1 MLTLVTAVA
10 AARMEVMTEYEWQLH
25 PQAEALVDR
34 LVAEA
39 ISKSAELAEFSSRLA
54 VQTATRPQDWL
65 DTVAG
70 PVTVDELA
78 AVGYQP
84 TGYQSDDQAGLWRH
98 PGAQLPAVIPA
109 EHYELALRV
118 DDIAALATSHAR
130 ATGDSAAV
138 TLEGSPLAGY
148 RRVVLSEQ
156 NGVVLAGVERRSWAS
171 GVRPQTFQPGEA
183 RAASQAW
190 QLLAERPRTLT
201 GAAGVRA
208 QLPAARAA
216 VELVGPDLAASY
228 FLQQERGY
236 WQRHNSAGALQ
247 HARQDRLGL
256 GWGNNDHHTFR
267 SSRAAFAPL
276 IGFLTLLGFRPRER
290 FYAGA
295 QAGWGAQV
303 LEHPGCGGVIFADVD
318 LTADEVD
325 LDFAHVELVE
335 TGEYGT
341 VGMWCALHGE
351 SLLAAGMHHL
361 EGQFS
366 FDELTA
372 SLAELGQPSMR
383 PFSDYP
389 YLRQAFTE
397 ADWWPVPAARL
408 AALVAAGQLDPRRA
422 AEIAD
427 TGAAGSHLENLARR
441 SGFKGFNQTNVSATM
456 LATDPREY
464 RR

>member
-1 MLTLVTAVA
+1 
-10 AARMEVMTEYEWQLH
+10 MTSYDWQLH

-34 LVAEA
+34 LVDEA
-39 ISKSAELAEFSSRLA
+39 IGKSAELAGLADRLA
-54 VQTATRPQDWL
+54 EQTATRLQDWL

-78 AVGYQP
+78 AVGYRG
-84 TGYQSDDQAGLWRH
+84 TGPDGLWRH
-98 PGAQLPAVIPA
+98 PGAQLPAVLPA

-118 DDIAALATSHAR
+118 DDVATAATSYAR
-130 ATGDSAAV
+130 GIGRSAGRLA
-138 TLEGSPLAGY
+138 GSPLAGY
-148 RRVVLSEQ
+148 RRVVLGEQ
-156 NGVVLAGVERRSWAS
+156 NQVVLAAVERRSWRA
-171 GVRPQTFQPGEA
+171 GLTPQTFSAEQA
-183 RAASQAW
+183 AAASQAW

-228 FLQQERGY
+228 FLQQEREY

-276 IGFLTLLGFRPRER
+276 IGFLTLLGFRTRER

-325 LDFAHVELVE
+325 LDFAHSELAE
-335 TGEYGT
+335 TGRYGT

-366 FDELTA
+366 FDELTS

-397 ADWWPVPAARL
+397 AEWWPVPASRL
-408 AALVAAGQLDPRRA
+408 AGLVAAGLLDQQRA
-422 AEIAD
+422 DEIAES
-427 TGAAGSHLENLARR
+427 GAAGSHLENLARR
-441 SGFKGFNQTNVSATM
+441 AGFKGFNQTNVSATM

-464 RR
+464 RPGSPADGGRDSGATR

>member
-1 MLTLVTAVA
+1 
-10 AARMEVMTEYEWQLH
+10 MTSSDWQLH
-25 PQAEALVDR
+25 PRAEALVDG

-39 ISKSAELAEFSSRLA
+39 TGKSPALAEFTSRLGR
-54 VQTATRPQDWL
+54 QTATRPQDWL
-65 DTVAG
+65 DSVAG

-78 AVGYQP
+78 AVGYRP
-84 TGYQSDDQAGLWRH
+84 TGQPDLWRH
-98 PGAQLPAVIPA
+98 PGAQLPAVVVA
-109 EHYELALRV
+109 EHYELSLRV
-118 DDIAALATSHAR
+118 DDIAAFATSYAR
-130 ATGDSAAV
+130 DTGAATTGE
-138 TLEGSPLAGY
+138 LRGSPLAGY
-148 RRVVLSEQ
+148 RRVVVSEQ
-156 NGVVLAGVERRSWAS
+156 NGVLLAGVERRSWAA
-171 GVRPQTFQPGEA
+171 GIDPQVFSAAQAG
-183 RAASQAW
+183 AASQAW

-208 QLPAARAA
+208 QLASARRA

-236 WQRHNSAGALQ
+236 WQRHNTAGAVQ

-276 IGFLTLLGFRPRER
+276 IGFLTLLGFRIRER

-295 QAGWGAQV
+295 EAGWGAQV

-318 LTADEVD
+318 LAADEVD
-325 LDFAHVELVE
+325 LDFARCELAE
-335 TGEYGT
+335 TGRYGT
-341 VGMWCALHGE
+341 VGLWCALHGE

-397 ADWWPVPAARL
+397 AEWWPVPAARL
-408 AALVAAGQLDPRRA
+408 AELVAAGQLDPGRA
-422 AEIAD
+422 AEIAEA
-427 TGAAGSHLENLARR
+427 GAAGSHLENLARR
-441 SGFKGFNQTNVSATM
+441 AGFKGFNQTNVSATM

>member
-1 MLTLVTAVA
+1 
-10 AARMEVMTEYEWQLH
+10 MTSYDWQLH
-25 PQAEALVDR
+25 PRAEALVDR

-39 ISKSAELAEFSSRLA
+39 VGKSPELAGFADRLA
-54 VQTATRPQDWL
+54 GQTATRLQDWL

-70 PVTVDELA
+70 PLTVDELA

-84 TGYQSDDQAGLWRH
+84 IGPDGLWRH
-98 PGAQLPAVIPA
+98 PGAQLPAVLPA
-109 EHYELALRV
+109 EHYELAVRV
-118 DDIAALATSHAR
+118 DDIAAAATSYAR
-130 ATGDSAAV
+130 GAGSDVGA
-138 TLEGSPLAGY
+138 LRGSPLSGY
-148 RRVVLSEQ
+148 RRVVLAEQ
-156 NGVVLAGVERRSWAS
+156 NQVVLAAVERRSWRA
-171 GVRPQTFQPGEA
+171 GLTPQTFSAEQAG
-183 RAASQAW
+183 AAGQAW
-190 QLLAERPRTLT
+190 QLLAERPRTLA

-208 QLPAARAA
+208 QLPMARAA

-228 FLQQERGY
+228 FLRQEREY
-236 WQRHNSAGALQ
+236 WQRHNSAGTLQ

-276 IGFLTLLGFRPRER
+276 IGFLTLLGFRTRER

-325 LDFAHVELVE
+325 LDFAHSELAE
-335 TGEYGT
+335 TGRYGT

-351 SLLAAGMHHL
+351 SVLAAGMHHL

-372 SLAELGQPSMR
+372 SLAELGQQSMR

-408 AALVAAGQLDPRRA
+408 AELVAAGMLEQQRA
-422 AEIAD
+422 DEIAES
-427 TGAAGSHLENLARR
+427 GAAGSHLENLARR
-441 SGFKGFNQTNVSATM
+441 GGFKGFNQTNVSATM

-464 RR
+464 RRRTP

>member
-1 MLTLVTAVA
+1 
-10 AARMEVMTEYEWQLH
+10 MTSFEWQLH
-25 PQAEALVDR
+25 PHAEALVDR
-34 LVAEA
+34 LVTEA
-39 ISKSAELAEFSSRLA
+39 IGKSPKLAEFTGRLA
-54 VQTATRPQDWL
+54 SQTATRPQDWL
-65 DTVAG
+65 DSVAG
-70 PVTVDELA
+70 PVTDDELA
-78 AVGYQP
+78 AVGYQR
-84 TGYQSDDQAGLWRH
+84 TGQPDLWRH
-98 PGAQLPAVIPA
+98 PGAQLPAVIVA
-109 EHYELALRV
+109 ERYELALRT
-118 DDIAALATSHAR
+118 DDIAAFATSYAR
-130 ATGDSAAV
+130 DTGSSAAAE
-138 TLEGSPLAGY
+138 LQGSPLAGY
-148 RRVVLSEQ
+148 RRVVVSEQ
-156 NGVVLAGVERRSWAS
+156 NGVLLAGVERRSWAA
-171 GVRPQTFQPGEA
+171 GTQPQVFTPAQ
-183 RAASQAW
+183 AAAAFQAW
-190 QLLAERPRTLT
+190 SLLAERPRMLA

-208 QLPAARAA
+208 QLATARGA

-228 FLQQERGY
+228 FLQQERSY
-236 WQRHNSAGALQ
+236 WQRHNTAGAIQ

-276 IGFLTLLGFRPRER
+276 IGFFTLLGFRTRER

-318 LTADEVD
+318 LTAEEVD
-325 LDFAHVELVE
+325 LDFAHTELAE
-335 TGEYGT
+335 TGRYGT

-372 SLAELGQPSMR
+372 SLAELGQSSMR

-397 ADWWPVPAARL
+397 AEWWPVPAERL

-422 AEIAD
+422 AEIAES
-427 TGAAGSHLENLARR
+427 GAAGSHLENLARR
-441 SGFKGFNQTNVSATM
+441 AGFKGFNQANVSATM

>member
-1 MLTLVTAVA
+1 
-10 AARMEVMTEYEWQLH
+10 MTSYDWQLH
-25 PQAEALVDR
+25 PQAEAMVDR

-39 ISKSAELAEFSSRLA
+39 IGKSPELAQFTGRLA
-54 VQTATRPQDWL
+54 RQTATRPQDWL
-65 DTVAG
+65 DSVAG
-70 PVTVDELA
+70 PVTLDELA
-78 AVGYQP
+78 ALGYRRTGQP
-84 TGYQSDDQAGLWRH
+84 DLWRH
-98 PGAQLPAVIPA
+98 PGAQLPAVIVA
-109 EHYELALRV
+109 EHYELALRT
-118 DDIAALATSHAR
+118 DDITAFATSYAR
-130 ATGDSAAV
+130 DTGADTAAE
-138 TLEGSPLAGY
+138 LAGSPLAGY
-148 RRVVLSEQ
+148 RRVVVAEQ
-156 NGVVLAGVERRSWAS
+156 NGVSLAGVERRSWSAGS
-171 GVRPQTFQPGEA
+171 TPQTFSA
-183 RAASQAW
+183 VRAGAAGRAW
-190 QLLAERPRTLT
+190 QLLADRPRTLA
-201 GAAGVRA
+201 GAAGVHA
-208 QLPAARAA
+208 QLTAARGA
-216 VELVGPDLAASY
+216 VALVGPDLAASY

-236 WQRHNSAGALQ
+236 WQRHNTAGALQ

-267 SSRAAFAPL
+267 SSRAAFASL
-276 IGFLTLLGFRPRER
+276 IGFLTVLGFRPRER

-318 LTADEVD
+318 LTAAEVD
-325 LDFAHVELVE
+325 LDFAHTELAE
-335 TGEYGT
+335 TGRYGT

-366 FDELTA
+366 FDELAA

-408 AALVAAGQLDPRRA
+408 AALVTAGQLDPRRA
-422 AEIAD
+422 AEIAEA
-427 TGAAGSHLENLARR
+427 GAAGSHLENLARR
-441 SGFKGFNQTNVSATM
+441 AGFKGFNQTNVSATL

>member
-1 MLTLVTAVA
+1 MS
-10 AARMEVMTEYEWQLH
+10 EYEWQLH

-39 ISKSAELAEFSSRLA
+39 IGKSAELAAFTRRLA
-54 VQTATRPQDWL
+54 AQTATRAQDWL
-65 DTVAG
+65 DSVTG

-84 TGYQSDDQAGLWRH
+84 TDHAGLWRH
-98 PGAQLPAVIPA
+98 AGAQLPAVVPA

-118 DDIAALATSHAR
+118 DDIAALAASHAR
-130 ATGDSAAV
+130 ETGASAAQ
-138 TLEGSPLAGY
+138 LEGSPLAGF
-148 RRVVLSEQ
+148 RRVVLAEQ
-156 NGVVLAGVERRSWAS
+156 NGVVLAGVERRSWAA
-171 GVRPQTFQPGEA
+171 GNRPQTFQPSQA
-183 RAASQAW
+183 SAASQAW
-190 QLLAERPRTLT
+190 QLLAERPRTLS
-201 GAAGVRA
+201 GPAGVRA

-216 VELVGPDLAASY
+216 VELVGLDLAASY

-236 WQRHNSAGALQ
+236 WQRHNTAGALQ

-276 IGFLTLLGFRPRER
+276 IEFLTLLGFGSRER

-318 LTADEVD
+318 LLAGEVD
-325 LDFAHVELVE
+325 LDFSQVELAE
-335 TGEYGT
+335 TGRHGT

-366 FDELTA
+366 FDELTT

-408 AALVAAGQLDPRRA
+408 DALVTAGQLEPRRA
-422 AEIAD
+422 AEIAEN
-427 TGAAGSHLENLARR
+427 GAAGSHLENLARR
-441 SGFKGFNQTNVSATM
+441 SGFKGFNQANVSATM
-456 LATDPREY
+456 AATDPREY

>member
-1 MLTLVTAVA
+1 MIRTAHLGL
-10 AARMEVMTEYEWQLH
+10 RGSHPENGLMSEYEWQLH

-39 ISKSAELAEFSSRLA
+39 IGKSSDLAGFSERLA
-54 VQTATRPQDWL
+54 AQTATRPQDWL
-65 DTVAG
+65 DSVAG
-70 PVTVDELA
+70 PATVDELA

-84 TGYQSDDQAGLWRH
+84 TRQTGLWRH
-98 PGAQLPAVIPA
+98 PGAQLPAVIAA

-118 DDIAALATSHAR
+118 ENIAAVATSYAR
-130 ATGDSAAV
+130 AAGHSAAAQ
-138 TLEGSPLAGY
+138 LEGSPLAGY
-148 RRVVLSEQ
+148 RRVVLSDQ
-156 NGVVLAGVERRSWAS
+156 DGVVLAGVERRSWAA
-171 GVRPQTFQPGEA
+171 GTQPQTFSPSQA

-201 GAAGVRA
+201 GLAGMRA

-236 WQRHNSAGALQ
+236 WQRHNTAGALQ

-267 SSRAAFAPL
+267 SSRAAFATL

-318 LTADEVD
+318 LTAEEVD
-325 LDFAHVELVE
+325 LDFAHSQLAE
-335 TGEYGT
+335 TGQYGT

-408 AALVAAGQLDPRRA
+408 AALVAAGQLDPQRA

>member
-1 MLTLVTAVA
+1 
-10 AARMEVMTEYEWQLH
+10 MTSYDWQLH

-34 LVAEA
+34 LVEEA
-39 ISKSAELAEFSSRLA
+39 LGKSVELAGFAARLA
-54 VQTATRPQDWL
+54 RQTATRPQDWL
-65 DTVAG
+65 DSVAG
-70 PVTVDELA
+70 PVTPEELV
-78 AVGYQP
+78 AVGYRP
-84 TGYQSDDQAGLWRH
+84 TRQADLWRH
-98 PGAQLPAVIPA
+98 PGAQLPAVLVA

-118 DDIAALATSHAR
+118 DDVAAFATSYAR
-130 ATGDSAAV
+130 EAGTGTAAQ
-138 TLEGSPLAGY
+138 LEGSPLAGY
-148 RRVVLSEQ
+148 RRVVVTER
-156 NGVVLAGVERRSWAS
+156 NGVLLAGVERRSWAS
-171 GVRPQTFQPGEA
+171 GTVPQTLRPEQSL
-183 RAASQAW
+183 AASRAW

-228 FLQQERGY
+228 FLQQERAY
-236 WQRHNSAGALQ
+236 WQRHNTAGAVQ

-276 IGFLTLLGFRPRER
+276 IGFLTLLGFASRER

-295 QAGWGAQV
+295 EAGWGAQV

-325 LDFAHVELVE
+325 LDFAHAELAE
-335 TGEYGT
+335 TGKYGT

-366 FDELTA
+366 FDELAA
-372 SLAELGQPSMR
+372 SLAERGQPSMR

-397 ADWWPVPAARL
+397 AEWWPVPAARL
-408 AALVAAGQLDPRRA
+408 AELVACGQLDPQRA

-441 SGFKGFNQTNVSATM
+441 AGFKGFNQTNVSAT
-456 LATDPREY
+456 LQATDPREY

>member
-1 MLTLVTAVA
+1 MK
-10 AARMEVMTEYEWQLH
+10 VMTSFEWQLH

-39 ISKSAELAEFSSRLA
+39 VGKSAELAEFSARLA
-54 VQTATRPQDWL
+54 AQTSTRLQDWL

-84 TGYQSDDQAGLWRH
+84 ASQQDARHQDTLWRH

-118 DDIAALATSHAR
+118 DDIAAFATSYAR
-130 ATGDSAAV
+130 AAGHDRAAE
-138 TLEGSPLAGY
+138 LEGSPLSGY
-148 RRVVLSEQ
+148 RRAAVAEQ
-156 NGVVLAGVERRSWAS
+156 NGVVLAGVERRSWAA
-171 GVRPQTFQPGEA
+171 GVRPQVFTADQA

-190 QLLAERPRTLT
+190 QLLAERPRTLA
-201 GAAGVRA
+201 GADGVRA

-216 VELVGPDLAASY
+216 VELAGPDLAASY

-236 WQRHNSAGALQ
+236 WQRHNAVGALQ

-276 IGFLTLLGFRPRER
+276 IGFLTSLGFGTRER

-318 LTADEVD
+318 LAADEVD
-325 LDFAHVELVE
+325 LDFAHAELPE
-335 TGEYGT
+335 TGRYGT

-397 ADWWPVPAARL
+397 ADWWPVPPGRL
-408 AALVAAGQLDPRRA
+408 AALVAAGQLDPQRA

-427 TGAAGSHLENLARR
+427 AGAAGSHLENLARR

>member
-1 MLTLVTAVA
+1 
-10 AARMEVMTEYEWQLH
+10 MTSYEWQLH
-25 PQAEALVDR
+25 PQAEALVDG

-39 ISKSAELAEFSSRLA
+39 TGKSAELAEFTSLLA
-54 VQTATRPQDWL
+54 TQTATRPQDWL
-65 DTVAG
+65 DSVSG

-84 TGYQSDDQAGLWRH
+84 SHQASLWRH
-98 PGAQLPAVIPA
+98 PGAQLPAVLPA

-118 DDIAALATSHAR
+118 DDIAALATSSAR
-130 ATGDSAAV
+130 RTGDS
-138 TLEGSPLAGY
+138 TGPLEGSPLAGY
-148 RRVVLSEQ
+148 RRVELCEQ
-156 NGVVLAGVERRSWAS
+156 NGVLLAGVERRSWAT
-171 GVRPQTFQPGEA
+171 GCRPQVFQPSQA
-183 RAASQAW
+183 SAASQAW
-190 QLLAERPRTLT
+190 QLLAERPRALT
-201 GAAGVRA
+201 GPAGVHA
-208 QLPAARAA
+208 QLSVARAA

-236 WQRHNSAGALQ
+236 WQRHNTAGALQ
-247 HARQDRLGL
+247 HARQDRLGM

-276 IGFLTLLGFRPRER
+276 IGFLTLLGFTTRER

-303 LEHPGCGGVIFADVD
+303 LEHPGSGGVIFADVD
-318 LTADEVD
+318 LTASEVD
-325 LDFAHVELVE
+325 LDFAHVELAE

-366 FDELTA
+366 FDELTT

-383 PFSDYP
+383 PFSDYS

-397 ADWWPVPAARL
+397 ADRWPVPAARL
-408 AALVAAGQLDPRRA
+408 TALVHAGQLDPRRA
-422 AEIAD
+422 AEIAEA
-427 TGAAGSHLENLARR
+427 GAAGSHLENLARR
-441 SGFKGFNQTNVSATM
+441 AGFKGFNQTNVSATL

-464 RR
+464 RP

>member
-1 MLTLVTAVA
+1 
-10 AARMEVMTEYEWQLH
+10 MTSENWQLH
-25 PQAEALVDR
+25 PQAEAIVDG

-39 ISKSAELAEFSSRLA
+39 IGKSQELAEFTDRLA
-54 VQTATRPQDWL
+54 RQTATRPQDWL
-65 DTVAG
+65 DSVAG

-78 AVGYQP
+78 AVGYRRTDQP
-84 TGYQSDDQAGLWRH
+84 DLWRH
-98 PGAQLPAVIPA
+98 PGAQLPAVLVA
-109 EHYELALRV
+109 EHYELALRT
-118 DDIAALATSHAR
+118 DDIAAFAISYARDTGAGALAE
-130 ATGDSAAV
+130 
-138 TLEGSPLAGY
+138 LQGSPLAGY
-148 RRVVLSEQ
+148 RRVVVTEQ
-156 NGVVLAGVERRSWAS
+156 NGVVLAGVERRSWAA
-171 GVRPQTFQPGEA
+171 GTVPQTLTAVQA
-183 RAASQAW
+183 DAAGRAW
-190 QLLAERPRTLT
+190 QLLAERPRALT

-208 QLPAARAA
+208 QLASARDA

-228 FLQQERGY
+228 FLQQERRY
-236 WQRHNSAGALQ
+236 WQRYNTAAVVQ

-276 IGFLTLLGFRPRER
+276 IGFLTLLGFELRER
-290 FYAGA
+290 FYAGE

-318 LTADEVD
+318 LTAAEVD
-325 LDFAHVELVE
+325 LDFAHTELAE
-335 TGEYGT
+335 TGRYGT

-366 FDELTA
+366 FDELTR

-397 ADWWPVPAARL
+397 ADWWPVPAGRL
-408 AALVAAGQLDPRRA
+408 AALVAAGLLDPDRA
-422 AEIAD
+422 AEIAEA
-427 TGAAGSHLENLARR
+427 GAAGSHLENLARR
-441 SGFKGFNQTNVSATM
+441 AGFKGFNQTNVSATL

>member
-1 MLTLVTAVA
+1 
-10 AARMEVMTEYEWQLH
+10 MTSFEWQLH
-25 PQAEALVDR
+25 PRAEALVDG

-39 ISKSAELAEFSSRLA
+39 IGKSPELAEFASRLA
-54 VQTATRPQDWL
+54 HQTATRLQDWL
-65 DTVAG
+65 DSVAG
-70 PVTVDELA
+70 PLTVDELA
-78 AVGYQP
+78 AVGYQR
-84 TGYQSDDQAGLWRH
+84 TGQPDLWRH
-98 PGAQLPAVIPA
+98 PGAQLPAVVVA
-109 EHYELALRV
+109 ERYELAVRT
-118 DDIAALATSHAR
+118 DDITAFATSYAR
-130 ATGDSAAV
+130 DTGAGAV
-138 TLEGSPLAGY
+138 AELEGSPLAGY
-148 RRVVLSEQ
+148 RRVVVFEQ
-156 NGVVLAGVERRSWAS
+156 NGVSLAGVERRSWAS
-171 GVRPQTFQPGEA
+171 GTVPQTHPAAEA
-183 RAASQAW
+183 AAAARAW
-190 QLLAERPRTLT
+190 QLLAERPRTLE

-208 QLPAARAA
+208 QLPIARRA

-236 WQRHNSAGALQ
+236 WQRHNTAAAVQ

-318 LTADEVD
+318 LTDAEVD
-325 LDFAHVELVE
+325 LDFAHTELPE
-335 TGEYGT
+335 TGRYGT

-397 ADWWPVPAARL
+397 AEWWPVPAARL
-408 AALVAAGQLDPRRA
+408 GALVGAGRLDPERA
-422 AEIAD
+422 AEIAR

-441 SGFKGFNQTNVSATM
+441 AGFKGFNQTNVSATL

-464 RR
+464 RRSIPGQSG